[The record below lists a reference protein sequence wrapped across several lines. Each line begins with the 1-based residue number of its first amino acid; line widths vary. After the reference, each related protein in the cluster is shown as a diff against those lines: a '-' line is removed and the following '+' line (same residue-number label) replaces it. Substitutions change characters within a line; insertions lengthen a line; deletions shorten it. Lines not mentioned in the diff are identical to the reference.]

1 MTWLRSCACDIHSST
16 RSVPSRLN
24 ASALLR
30 SDVEQRLQGRSSLV
44 PEELKELGSDMLR
57 DTDRDSLEEL
67 RAAEVSPDDE
77 RQ

>member
-1 MTWLRSCACDIHSST
+1 MSSRSTEVFPGAESE
-16 RSVPSRLN
+16 R
-24 ASALLR
+24 
-30 SDVEQRLQGRSSLV
+30 DVEQRLQGRSSLV